1 MLLRCCPAPTFLG
14 RRFFAG
20 HSKWATIQRSKGAN
34 DVARGALF
42 TKISKM
48 LSSAVRAGGP
58 DPSTN
63 LRLASALDAA
73 KKSSVPKDL
82 IERALKSKEGVVT
95 EELLFEAVGPGGVAL
110 LITCNTDNSR
120 RTTPAIKYILG
131 KHSSALGATR
141 AFVQKGIVSLGGGA
155 AAAGNAAGT
164 AAGTAAGA
172 ALLSEEA
179 IMEAA
184 LSAGAEDVEMGDEG
198 TTAKVTCP
206 REATSG
212 VRSVLLAAGLPVS
225 SVLLTRVATS
235 SVALEAG
242 SEEEATFAALL
253 EKLEEQEDVLSV
265 LHNAE

>member
-73 KKSSVPKDL
+73 KKNSVPKDL

-155 AAAGNAAGT
+155 A

>member
-1 MLLRCCPAPTFLG
+1 MQGFEGGQPGVTHKMLPRSLG

-82 IERALKSKEGVVT
+82 IERALKSKEGVAT

-110 LITCNTDNSR
+110 LITCNTDNGR

-141 AFVQKGIVSLGGGA
+141 AFAQKGIFSLGP
-155 AAAGNAAGT
+155 
-164 AAGTAAGA
+164 

-184 LSAGAEDVEMGDEG
+184 LSAGAEDVEMGDER

-212 VRSVLLAAGLPVS
+212 VRSALLAAGLPVS